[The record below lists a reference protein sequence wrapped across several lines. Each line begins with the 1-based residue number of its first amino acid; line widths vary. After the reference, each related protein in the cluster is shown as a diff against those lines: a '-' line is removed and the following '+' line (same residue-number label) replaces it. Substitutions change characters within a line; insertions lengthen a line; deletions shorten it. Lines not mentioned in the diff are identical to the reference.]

1 MRQEEL
7 SREFEVLKEKG
18 LAELVVWLRKNFDI
32 KFSVT
37 ATASCPVCTVKAA
50 QPYVKV
56 AHPTDESGSSIHP
69 AGFSKWGYNTCYDP
83 NRLLL
88 QHYEIWFSIDSPDA
102 LTSVAHEA
110 LHGRNCKAGN
120 HGYCGDIS

>member
-69 AGFSKWGYNTCYDP
+69 AGFSRDSRSGVTTLVTT
-83 NRLLL
+83 R
-88 QHYEIWFSIDSPDA
+88 IDSFCN
-102 LTSVAHEA
+102 TTRYGSQ
-110 LHGRNCKAGN
+110 
-120 HGYCGDIS
+120 